1 MKIRSIKA
9 GVREVFMDDDKSVLK
24 LERELAV
31 ARSKESAAFA
41 EYTSSWQ
48 DDQRDQA
55 FSARTEV
62 CVAER
67 KLAAARGEPYAIPAE
82 FPIRWSMGAPMP
94 FVMSDGYRTFLTFYV
109 DVPDPEWDGT
119 STTVITPSSP
129 DTYTLCAVT
138 IDQCVLHRFG
148 APDEDILYADGHP
161 LSGKGL
167 EPYTA
172 QVIVDSPW
180 LVEYRAMQGEADQD
194 GHDVSYGLKHF
205 AFWFH
210 DNSFECLAQAIH
222 GEVTRESM
230 RSLLER

>member
-1 MKIRSIKA
+1 
-9 GVREVFMDDDKSVLK
+9 MDDDKSVLK
-24 LERELAV
+24 LERELAT
-31 ARSKESAAFA
+31 ARSKETEAFA
-41 EYTSSWQ
+41 QYTSTWQ
-48 DDQRDQA
+48 DDLRDQA
-55 FSARTEV
+55 FSARTDV
-62 CVAER
+62 LVAER
-67 KLAAARGEPYAIPAE
+67 KLAAAEGEPYAIPAE
-82 FPIRWSMGAPMP
+82 FPIRWSVGAPMP

-119 STTVITPSSP
+119 STKVIAPSSS

-138 IDQCVLHRFG
+138 VDQCVWHRFG
-148 APDEDILYADGHP
+148 APDEDILYRDGHP

-172 QVIVDSPW
+172 QVIIDSPW
-180 LVEYRAMQGEADQD
+180 LAEYMAMHGDTTKDGASAD
-194 GHDVSYGLKHF
+194 YGLKHF

-230 RSLLER
+230 RSLWERLSRTLFRD